1 MPFDL
6 ARRYGAD
13 TALFASNDANLDAAV
28 AAARRRQE
36 SYGIW
41 VPEGDGPSSPGK
53 YAQYLA
59 TLWRRYDPAIVVAN
73 IEARG
78 KGNPGSDGWAWNRG
92 AARALARAAPGI
104 NVGIAVLPNQID
116 FNYDAWWR
124 NGATVFLPEAFG
136 ANPRTDR
143 YDPAVVVET
152 VARQGIPPSMIQP
165 LLAPGQRYNGPA
177 SVYTLDDLAPALTP

>member
-6 ARRYGAD
+6 AKRYGAD
-13 TALFASNDANLDAAV
+13 TVLFASNDRNLDAAV
-28 AAARRRQE
+28 AAARARRA

-41 VPEGDGPSSPGK
+41 VPAGDGPAQPSG
-53 YAQYLA
+53 YALYLGM
-59 TLWRRYDPAIVVAN
+59 LWRRYEPEIVVAN

-78 KGNPGSDGWAWNRG
+78 KGEPGSPGWAWNRR

-104 NVGIAVLPNQID
+104 DVGIAVLPDQTD
-116 FNYDAWWR
+116 FNYDAWRR

-136 ANPRTDR
+136 ADPRVDR
-143 YDPAVVVET
+143 YDPAAVVET
-152 VARQGIPPSMIQP
+152 VVRQGIPRSMIEP

-177 SVYTLDDLAPALTP
+177 SLYTLDDLPPALTP